1 MDAKIVRKYKALRKQ
16 YPEEEYN
23 FLFIGVPGLENLD
36 ADIEAESK
44 KAEEKQILD
53 LQGEY
58 WNFAS
63 FAFNKLK
70 KKMIFKKW
78 TKEQY
83 DCQFGVCGICHKPIT
98 NLHNARVEHIV
109 SRRNFGSNYSDNLV
123 LVHTNCKRKNGEDIE
138 VDPEKISENRYSERL
153 DEYVSDLVSDL
164 RESYPVKFPDKIF
177 DEQKMVRM
185 KRL

>member
-1 MDAKIVRKYKALRKQ
+1 MDAELIRKYKELRKE
-16 YPEEEYN
+16 YSGEEYKY
-23 FLFIGVPGLENLD
+23 LFECVPGLENID
-36 ADIEAESK
+36 EAIAEDEK
-44 KAEEKQILD
+44 KAEEEQILD
-53 LQGEY
+53 LKGEY

-63 FAFNKLK
+63 FVFTKLK
-70 KKMIFKKW
+70 KKSIFKKW

-109 SRRNFGSNYSDNLV
+109 SRRNYGSNYSNNLV

-138 VDPEKISENRYSERL
+138 IDSEKMTENRYSERL

-177 DEQKMVRM
+177 ETK
-185 KRL
+185 K